1 MLLSCTY
8 VKIKQIDFDINI
20 ERLIN
25 KGFINRMYGK
35 IFANT

>member
-1 MLLSCTY
+1 MSLSCTY

-25 KGFINRMYGK
+25 KGFIKMMYGK
-35 IFANT
+35 MSANT